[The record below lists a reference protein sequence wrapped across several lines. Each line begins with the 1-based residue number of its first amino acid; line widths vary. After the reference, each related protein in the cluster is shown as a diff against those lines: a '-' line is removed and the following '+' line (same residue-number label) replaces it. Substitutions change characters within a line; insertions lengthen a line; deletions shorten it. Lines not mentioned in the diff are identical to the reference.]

1 MEFLEKFSSCLGLFD
16 DVAQIYVQ
24 CDNLTAEVMISPN
37 MDEEH
42 CRSGYRIGIFVFS
55 PGRPHET

>member
-1 MEFLEKFSSCLGLFD
+1 MEFLEKFGLFD
-16 DVAQIYVQ
+16 DVAQNYVQ
-24 CDNLTAEVMISPN
+24 CDNLTAEVTIPAN

-42 CRSGYRIGIFVFS
+42 FRNGYRNGIFVFS